1 MIYILQLIF
10 SLCSCDDAQ
19 ADQHQ
24 GGHGGGLLDG
34 HRAVAKNI
42 GIIWD
47 ILNGHQAVAK
57 IIGKYWDILGY
68 FEWARNCS
76 QEYYCAKIRLH
87 CSTNSSLRLDPHIQ
101 RYFWPIE
108 HIISSC
114 CRSFLANTRKAL
126 VMPNCW

>member
-47 ILNGHQAVAK
+47 IS
-57 IIGKYWDILGY
+57 GY
-68 FEWARNCS
+68 FEWAPSYS
-76 QEYYCAKIRLH
+76 QEYGI
-87 CSTNSSLRLDPHIQ
+87 
-101 RYFWPIE
+101 FWDILNG
-108 HIISSC
+108 HGTV
-114 CRSFLANTRKAL
+114 ANNIVVPK
-126 VMPNCW
+126 

>member
-19 ADQHQ
+19 ANQHQ

-42 GIIWD
+42 G
-47 ILNGHQAVAK
+47 
-57 IIGKYWDILGY
+57 KYWDILGY

-76 QEYYCAKIRLH
+76 QEYCCAKIRLH
-87 CSTNSSLRLDPHIQ
+87 CSKNSS
-101 RYFWPIE
+101 
-108 HIISSC
+108 
-114 CRSFLANTRKAL
+114 T
-126 VMPNCW
+126 

>member
-24 GGHGGGLLDG
+24 SGHGGGLLDG

-42 GIIWD
+42 WIIWD

-68 FEWARNCS
+68 FEWVPSCS
-76 QEYYCAKIRLH
+76 QDYREILGYSWI
-87 CSTNSSLRLDPHIQ
+87 
-101 RYFWPIE
+101 F
-108 HIISSC
+108 
-114 CRSFLANTRKAL
+114 
-126 VMPNCW
+126 